1 MSDDAF
7 EPLWDIV
14 EEHLDEAEFLW
25 EQWEASMVAP
35 NYVLSEVEEGPEARL
50 LAHLDGLVVNGP
62 QVAERLLLPTIG
74 DLDAEP
80 TRITAAALA
89 LLKMPG
95 TAGFDAV
102 FAELHSSPPQRQELA
117 RALECCDLG
126 PLYPRLGSMLRAE
139 DADLR
144 YTTARI
150 LAFHGEAL
158 DEVVP
163 RMLASD
169 RAVDR
174 MLGLRLIPRL
184 IDATRYVRELVNALG
199 SDDPDVR
206 DAALTAGVLLDL
218 PQAWRSARDLTS
230 AADPGAGQALL
241 LLALRGEP
249 ADRPAIL
256 AAAVAAAAL
265 RGPGLW
271 ALGFLGTVDAV
282 EAAIPWLED
291 KAHARLA
298 GEVVAAITGLDL
310 EDENLACVP
319 PEEETLSHRPE
330 DDLPLP
336 DALKLLMWWRRQ
348 RPQFAADRRYI
359 AGQPR
364 GATALRQALHDGP
377 MRRRA
382 AHLLGLQLEL
392 PANRRLQLEPTAP
405 TRRQRRELTALPV

>member
-62 QVAERLLLPTIG
+62 QVAECLLLPTIA
-74 DLDAEP
+74 DIDAEP

-89 LLKMPG
+89 LLQMPG
-95 TAGFDAV
+95 PAGFDAV

-117 RALECCDLG
+117 RALECCELG
-126 PLYPRLGSMLRAE
+126 PLYPRLGSMLEAE

-144 YTTARI
+144 YTAARI

-158 DEVVP
+158 SEVVP
-163 RMLASD
+163 RMLTSD

-174 MLGLRLIPRL
+174 MLGLRLVPRL
-184 IDATRYVRELVNALG
+184 ADAPRYTRELVNALG
-199 SDDPDVR
+199 SEDPDVR
-206 DAALTAGVLLDL
+206 DTALTAGVLLDL
-218 PQAWRSARDLTS
+218 PQAWRYARDLTD
-230 AADPGAGQALL
+230 AVDPGASQALL

-256 AAAVAAAAL
+256 AAAASL

-291 KAHARLA
+291 KAHARVA
-298 GEVVAAITGLDL
+298 GEVVTAITGLDL
-310 EDENLACVP
+310 DDENLACVP
-319 PEEETLSHRPE
+319 PEEEALSHRPE

-336 DALKLLMWWRRQ
+336 DALKLLMWWRKQ
-348 RPQFAADRRYI
+348 RPQLVADQRYI
-359 AGQPR
+359 AGRPR
-364 GATALRQALHDGP
+364 DAAALRQALHNGP

-382 AHLLGLQLEL
+382 THLLGLQLGL

-405 TRRQRRELTALPV
+405 TRRQRRELATLLV